1 MLYTVWKIVL
11 VWSLKMELPQLIRLH
26 KIPHTEPG
34 TFQPTIATV
43 WRRILMEK
51 IDFYTTNDKHYIV
64 EFNTTIITICF
75 VF

>member
-1 MLYTVWKIVL
+1 MLYTVWKIVQDL

-51 IDFYTTNDKHYIV
+51 IDFFYDIS
-64 EFNTTIITICF
+64 F
-75 VF
+75 VIYLNWCV